1 MTKHTETLTI
11 TESVYDPFT
20 PVLHINGVDVEEM
33 GDAYTIAE
41 VEGLISR
48 LQDARE
54 RMLARKSVLDLEWN
68 PTLWDNMD

>member
-1 MTKHTETLTI
+1 MTKTNQKFKI

-20 PVLHINGVDVEEM
+20 PVLHISGVDVEEM

-41 VEGLISR
+41 VEQLISR

-68 PTLWDNMD
+68 PTLWDSME